1 MSLIDCLD
9 MICYYGVPLLQD
21 IECMGVEWNLS
32 HFSTEW
38 NRQVWPDLITIT
50 GILSACSHAGL
61 LNECWLHFKCR
72 IPLVDHYAGMVG
84 LLGHAGQLDDAC
96 AFIIGMSVLPDAA
109 AFGVVV
115 TAYRIHWN
123 LELEGVTVQLFYLEP
138 QKVGYI
144 AGKLICCGCW

>member
-1 MSLIDCLD
+1 MHLSIVKCRLHTMSLIDCLYR
-9 MICYYGVPLLQD
+9 ICYCGVSLLQD
-21 IECMGVEWNLS
+21 IECMGVD
-32 HFSTEW
+32 H
-38 NRQVWPDLITIT
+38 LITIT
-50 GILSACSHAGL
+50 GILSAWSHAGL

-96 AFIIGMSVLPDAA
+96 AIIIGMSVLPDAA

-115 TAYRIHWN
+115 TAYRIPWN
-123 LELEGVTVQLFYLEP
+123 LELEGVKVQLFYLEP